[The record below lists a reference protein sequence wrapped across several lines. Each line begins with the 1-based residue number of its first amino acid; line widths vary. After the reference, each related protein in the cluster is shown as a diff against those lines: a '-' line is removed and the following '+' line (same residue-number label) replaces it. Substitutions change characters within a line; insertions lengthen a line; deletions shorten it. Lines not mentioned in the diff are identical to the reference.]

1 MRHIISLAT
10 TDPREGGA
18 RLGAKF
24 LHTADLHLSRPFGF
38 LPPQLAEERRRDQR
52 RALTRIAD
60 LAIERKVDLVLIA
73 GDLFDSPDPDPT
85 DLEAVTKELMRLGES
100 GKRTFAIPG
109 NHDYVAQAGFWQRL
123 SIEGLHVFLE
133 PEWQSVVLEDLGI
146 SIYGT
151 AFDRMKS
158 ERRAFEGLEMADVPC
173 IVLAHASYEAF
184 EGQIE
189 RYHPFSAS
197 EIPQAAYVALGHY
210 HRFNPIGKACY
221 PGTPEGISFDAPETE
236 DRFVV
241 VGEIGEEASF
251 EPVKVNARIMRSG
264 EIDCTSFD
272 SQASLLDAVRKLCER
287 NALVQVKFT
296 GSPNSEVAGVLD
308 GLSDRF
314 KESCLYMAT
323 GLTSLSLPVDLPA
336 GDRTIRGRFCK
347 YMLQQIQDADPER
360 QKLLRRALELG
371 LTEFSGG

>member
-1 MRHIISLAT
+1 M
-10 TDPREGGA
+10 
-18 RLGAKF
+18 GAKF

-52 RALTRIAD
+52 RVLARIAD
-60 LAIERKVDLVLIA
+60 LAIEREVDLVLIA

-85 DLEAVTKELMRLGES
+85 DLEAVTRELLRLGES
-100 GKRTFAIPG
+100 GKRVFAIPG
-109 NHDYVAQAGFWQRL
+109 NHDYVSQASFWHRM
-123 SIEGLHVFLE
+123 SIPGLQVFLQ
-133 PEWQSVVLEDLGI
+133 PEWHSIVLEDLGL
-146 SIYGT
+146 SVHGM
-151 AFDRMKS
+151 AFDRRKS
-158 ERRAFEGLEMADVPC
+158 ERRAFEGLELGEMPS

-210 HRFNPIGKACY
+210 HRFNPVGRACY

-241 VGEIGEEASF
+241 VGEIGDEVSF

-264 EIDCTSFD
+264 EVDCTSFD
-272 SQASLLDAVRKLCER
+272 SQASLLDAVRKLCEA

-296 GSPNSEVAGVLD
+296 GSPSSDVAGVLD

-314 KESCLYMAT
+314 KESCLHMAT
-323 GLTSLSLPVDLPA
+323 DVTGLSLPMDLPA

-347 YMLQQIQDADPER
+347 HMLQQIQDADPER
-360 QKLLRRALELG
+360 RKLLRRALDLG
-371 LTEFSGG
+371 LGEFS

>member
-1 MRHIISLAT
+1 M
-10 TDPREGGA
+10 GV
-18 RLGAKF
+18 KF

-60 LAIERKVDLVLIA
+60 LAIEREVDLVLIA

-85 DLEAVTKELMRLGES
+85 DVEAVTRELMRLGQS

-109 NHDYVAQAGFWQRL
+109 NHDYVSQAGFWQRL

-133 PEWQSVVLEDLGI
+133 FEWQSVELEDLGI

-151 AFDRMKS
+151 AFDKMKS
-158 ERRAFEGLEMADVPC
+158 ERRAFEGLELGDAPA

-210 HRFNPIGKACY
+210 HRLNTIGKACY

-241 VGEIGEEASF
+241 VGEVGGGSEQI
-251 EPVKVNARIMRSG
+251 KVNARIMRSA
-264 EIDCTSFD
+264 EVDCTSFD
-272 SQASLLDAVRKLCER
+272 SQASLLDAVRKLCET
-287 NALVQVKFT
+287 NALIQVKFI
-296 GSPNSEVAGVLD
+296 GSPNSEVAGALD

-314 KESCLYMAT
+314 KESCLYLAT
-323 GLTSLSLPVDLPA
+323 DLTSLSLPPDLPA

-347 YMLQQIQDADPER
+347 YMLQQIEEAEPGR

-371 LTEFSGG
+371 MAEFS